1 MFRSPNIVR
10 AIKSRRL
17 RWAGHVVRM
26 KEVKSFF
33 KILTGKHIGK
43 RTIRRSR
50 SRREDNV
57 GLGFK

>member
-1 MFRSPNIVR
+1 MLR

-17 RWAGHVVRM
+17 RWAGNVVRM

-33 KILTGKHIGK
+33 KILTGK